1 MSGLTVSDYLLQ
13 RLNEIGIDHLFGVPG
28 DFNLAFL
35 DRVIAHP
42 RLAWVGCANE
52 LNAAYAADG
61 YARSRR
67 AGALLTTFG
76 VGELSAIN
84 GIAGSYA
91 EYVPVI
97 HIVGAPSL
105 SAQQRGDLI
114 HHSLGDGDFS
124 HFLRMQREV
133 TVAQAT
139 LTADN
144 ACVEIDRVMR
154 EALTQRRPGYLL
166 LPVDVAGA
174 PACSPGQPLTLQTQP
189 DDQALQ
195 AFRCAAEALLSG
207 ARSVSLLADFLA
219 DRFGVQQQ
227 LAHWLETVPLP
238 HATLLMGKGVL
249 DEQRTGFAGTYAGE
263 GCADGTRRVIE
274 QADVIITVGVRFTDT
289 ITVGFTQQ
297 IGTAKN
303 IDVQPFSVTV
313 AGQRFDSLPMS
324 TVIEELRQ
332 LCQRYAARWTLDYCQ
347 PAPLAANDQPGL
359 TQNAFW
365 QAIQAF
371 LQPGDLLVAEQG
383 TAAFGAAALRLPTGA
398 KLVVQPLWGSI
409 GYTLPAAFG
418 AQTAEPERRVILL
431 IGDGSAQLTVQELS
445 SMMRDNLKP
454 LIFVLNNGG
463 YTVERAINGASQRY
477 NDIADWNWT
486 QIPQAL
492 STACPAQS
500 WRVLETVQLTEVLK
514 LIADAR
520 RLSLVEVVLPRLDM
534 PPLLQQVS
542 ASLHQRNSAQ

>member
-13 RLNEIGIDHLFGVPG
+13 RLSEIGIDHLFGVPG

-42 RLAWVGCANE
+42 TLAWVGCANE

-61 YARSRR
+61 YARRRR
-67 AGALLTTFG
+67 AAALLTTFG

-91 EYVPVI
+91 EYLPVI
-97 HIVGAPSL
+97 HIVGAPAL

-124 HFLRMQREV
+124 HFMRMQREV
-133 TVAQAT
+133 TVAQAS
-139 LTADN
+139 LTVEN
-144 ACVEIDRVMR
+144 AANEIDRVIR
-154 EALTQRRPGYLL
+154 EALTQRRPGYLV

-174 PACSPGQPLTLQTQP
+174 PARQPTHPLISETRP
-189 DDQALQ
+189 DAQALT
-195 AFRCAAEALLSG
+195 AFRAAAEALLST

-219 DRFGVQQQ
+219 DRFGVEQQ
-227 LAHWLETVPLP
+227 LAHWLEAVPLP

-249 DEQRTGFAGTYAGE
+249 NEQRAGFAGTYAGA
-263 GCADGTRRVIE
+263 GCATATRRVIE
-274 QADVIITVGVRFTDT
+274 QADVILAIGVRFTDT
-289 ITVGFTQQ
+289 ITVGFSQR
-297 IGTAKN
+297 IETAKC

-313 AGQRFDSLPMS
+313 AGERFDGLPMA
-324 TVIEELRQ
+324 TVVTELQQ
-332 LCQRYAARWTLDYCQ
+332 LCQRYAARWRLDRCQ
-347 PAPLAANDQPGL
+347 PAPLAADDKPGL

-365 QAIQAF
+365 QAMQAF

-383 TAAFGAAALRLPTGA
+383 TAAFGAAALRLPSGA

-454 LIFVLNNGG
+454 LIFLLNNEG
-463 YTVERAINGASQRY
+463 YTVERAINGADQRY
-477 NDIADWNWT
+477 NDIAAWNWT

-500 WRVLETVQLTEVLK
+500 WRVMETVQLTEVMK

-542 ASLHQRNSAQ
+542 ASLHQRNSA

>member
-28 DFNLAFL
+28 DFNLGFL

-61 YARSRR
+61 YARSGRP
-67 AGALLTTFG
+67 AALLTTFG

-91 EYVPVI
+91 EYLPVI

-105 SAQQRGDLI
+105 AAQQRGDLI
-114 HHSLGDGDFS
+114 HHSLGDGDFG

-139 LTADN
+139 LTAEN
-144 ACVEIDRVMR
+144 ACAEIDRVIR

-166 LPVDVAGA
+166 LPVDVASV
-174 PACSPGQPLTLQTQP
+174 PACAPTQPLTVQMLP
-189 DDQALQ
+189 DAQALED
-195 AFRCAAEALLSG
+195 FRRAADALLAG

-227 LAHWLETVPLP
+227 LAHWLEAVPLP

-249 DEQRTGFAGTYAGE
+249 DEQRPGFAGTYAGE
-263 GCADGTRRVIE
+263 GCAVETRRVIE
-274 QADVIITVGVRFTDT
+274 QADVILTIGVRFTDT

-297 IGTAKN
+297 IEAAKT

-313 AGQRFDSLPMS
+313 AGKRFDSLPMA
-324 TVIEELRQ
+324 TVIAELQQ
-332 LCQRYAARWTLDYCQ
+332 LCQRYAAHWTLNHCQ
-347 PAPLAANDQPGL
+347 PAPLATCDQPGL

-365 QAIQAF
+365 QALQAF
-371 LQPGDLLVAEQG
+371 LQPGDLIVAEQG
-383 TAAFGAAALRLPTGA
+383 TAAFGAAALRLPSGA
-398 KLVVQPLWGSI
+398 MLVVQPLWGSI

-454 LIFVLNNGG
+454 LIFILNNDG
-463 YTVERAINGASQRY
+463 YTVERAINGADQRY
-477 NDIADWNWT
+477 NDIAAWNWT

-500 WRVLETVQLTEVLK
+500 WRVLETVQLTEVMK

-520 RLSLVEVVLPRLDM
+520 RLSLVEVMLPRLDM

-542 ASLHQRNSAQ
+542 ASLHQRNSG

>member
-67 AGALLTTFG
+67 AAALLTTFG

-91 EYVPVI
+91 EYLPVI

-105 SAQQRGDLI
+105 AAQQRGDLI

-139 LTADN
+139 LTAAN
-144 ACVEIDRVMR
+144 AVEEIDRVILT
-154 EALTQRRPGYLL
+154 ALTERRPGYLL
-166 LPVDVAGA
+166 LPADVAGA
-174 PACSPGQPLTLQTQP
+174 PVPAPTQPLMLQPQT
-189 DDQALQ
+189 DAQALA
-195 AFRCAAEALLSG
+195 AFRHAAEKLLSS

-227 LAHWLETVPLP
+227 LAHWLEAVPLP

-249 DEQRTGFAGTYAGE
+249 DEQRAGFVGTYAGK
-263 GCADGTRRVIE
+263 GCAAETRRAIE
-274 QADVIITVGVRFTDT
+274 QADVILTIGVRFTDT
-289 ITVGFTQQ
+289 ITVGFTQH
-297 IGTAKN
+297 IEAAKC
-303 IDVQPFSVTV
+303 IDVQPFSATV
-313 AGQRFDSLPMS
+313 AGQQFNGLPMQV
-324 TVIEELRQ
+324 VIETLQQ
-332 LCQRYAARWTLDYCQ
+332 LCERYAARWTLDRCQ
-347 PAPLAANDQPGL
+347 PAPLAADSKSGL

-365 QAIQAF
+365 QAMQAF
-371 LQPGDLLVAEQG
+371 LRPGDLIVAEQG

-454 LIFVLNNGG
+454 LIFLLNNDG
-463 YTVERAINGASQRY
+463 YTVERAINGAEQRY
-477 NDIADWNWT
+477 NDIAAWNWT

-492 STACPAQS
+492 SIECPAQS
-500 WRVLETVQLTEVLK
+500 WRVVETVQLTEVMK

-542 ASLHQRNSAQ
+542 ASLHQRNSA

>member
-28 DFNLAFL
+28 DFNLTFL

-67 AGALLTTFG
+67 AAALLTTFG
-76 VGELSAIN
+76 VGELSAVN

-91 EYVPVI
+91 EYLPVI

-114 HHSLGDGDFS
+114 HHSLGDGDFG
-124 HFLRMQREV
+124 HFARMQQEV

-139 LTADN
+139 LTVEN
-144 ACVEIDRVMR
+144 ACAEIDRVIS
-154 EALTQRRPGYLL
+154 EALMQRRPGYLL
-166 LPVDVAGA
+166 LPVDVAVA
-174 PACSPGQPLTLQTQP
+174 PAPAPRQALAIQYPL
-189 DDQALQ
+189 DVSSLQ
-195 AFRCAAEALLSG
+195 AFRLAAERLLAD

-227 LAHWLETVPLP
+227 LAHWLEAVPLP

-249 DEQRTGFAGTYAGE
+249 DEQRPGFAGTYAGE
-263 GCADGTRRVIE
+263 GCAAATRRVIE

-297 IGTAKN
+297 IDAAKT
-303 IDVQPFSVTV
+303 IEVQPFSVTV
-313 AGQRFDSLPMS
+313 AGERFEQLPM
-324 TVIEELRQ
+324 TRVIDELQQ
-332 LCQRYAARWTLDYCQ
+332 LCQRYVAGWTLDRCQ
-347 PAPLAANDQPGL
+347 PAPLEQDARPGL

-365 QAIQAF
+365 QAIQDF
-371 LQPGDLLVAEQG
+371 LRPGDLIVAEQG
-383 TAAFGAAALRLPTGA
+383 TAAFGAAALRLPSGA
-398 KLVVQPLWGSI
+398 RLLVQPLWGSI

-431 IGDGSAQLTVQELS
+431 IGDGSAQLTVQELG

-454 LIFVLNNGG
+454 LIFLLNNDG
-463 YTVERAINGASQRY
+463 YTVERAINGADQRY
-477 NDIADWNWT
+477 NDIAAWNWT

-492 STACPAQS
+492 SLACPAQS
-500 WRVLETVQLTEVLK
+500 WRVLETVQLTEVMK
-514 LIADAR
+514 LIADAP
-520 RLSLVEVVLPRLDM
+520 RLSLVEVVLPRLDL

-542 ASLHQRNSAQ
+542 ASLHQRNSA

>member
-67 AGALLTTFG
+67 AAALLTTFG

-91 EYVPVI
+91 EYLPVI

-105 SAQQRGDLI
+105 AAQQRGDLI

-139 LTADN
+139 LTAAN
-144 ACVEIDRVMR
+144 AVEEIDRVILT
-154 EALTQRRPGYLL
+154 ALTERRPGYLL

-174 PACSPGQPLTLQTQP
+174 PVPAPTQPLLLQPQT
-189 DDQALQ
+189 DAQALA
-195 AFRCAAEALLSG
+195 AFRHAAEKLLSS

-227 LAHWLETVPLP
+227 LAHWLEAVPLP

-249 DEQRTGFAGTYAGE
+249 DEQRAGFVGTYAGE
-263 GCADGTRRVIE
+263 GCAAETQRAIE
-274 QADVIITVGVRFTDT
+274 QADVILTIGVRFTDT
-289 ITVGFTQQ
+289 ITVGFTQH
-297 IGTAKN
+297 IEAAKC
-303 IDVQPFSVTV
+303 IDVQPFGATV
-313 AGQRFDSLPMS
+313 AGQQFNGLPMQV
-324 TVIEELRQ
+324 VIETLQQ
-332 LCQRYAARWTLDYCQ
+332 LCERYAARWTLDRCQ
-347 PAPLAANDQPGL
+347 PAPLAADSKSGL

-365 QAIQAF
+365 QAMQAF
-371 LQPGDLLVAEQG
+371 LRPGDLIVAEQG

-454 LIFVLNNGG
+454 LIFLLNNDG
-463 YTVERAINGASQRY
+463 YTVERAINGAEQRY
-477 NDIADWNWT
+477 NDIAAWNWT

-492 STACPAQS
+492 SIECPAQS
-500 WRVLETVQLTEVLK
+500 WRVVETVQLTEVMK

-542 ASLHQRNSAQ
+542 ASLHQRNSA

>member
-1 MSGLTVSDYLLQ
+1 MSVLTVSDYLLQ
-13 RLNEIGIDHLFGVPG
+13 RLSEIGIDHLFGVPG

-42 RLAWVGCANE
+42 RLAWVGCTNE

-67 AGALLTTFG
+67 AAALLTTFG

-91 EYVPVI
+91 EYLPVI

-133 TVAQAT
+133 TVAQAA
-139 LTADN
+139 LTAEN
-144 ACVEIDRVMR
+144 ACGEIDRVIG

-166 LPVDVAGA
+166 LPVDVAPA
-174 PACSPGQPLTLQTQP
+174 PALAPYRPLNVQYQI
-189 DDQALQ
+189 DAEALQ
-195 AFRCAAEALLSG
+195 AFRTAAETLLSN

-219 DRFGVQQQ
+219 DRFGVQQP
-227 LAHWLETVPLP
+227 LAHWLEAVPLP

-249 DEQRTGFAGTYAGE
+249 DEQHAGFAGTYAGA
-263 GCADGTRRVIE
+263 GCAEETRRVIE
-274 QADVIITVGVRFTDT
+274 DADVIITVGVRFTDT

-297 IGTAKN
+297 IDPARH

-313 AGQRFDSLPMS
+313 DGQRFNSLPMAV
-324 TVIEELRQ
+324 VIEALSQ
-332 LCQRYAARWTLDYCQ
+332 LCQCHAARWTLERCE
-347 PAPLAANDQPGL
+347 PAPLALADKPGL

-365 QAIQAF
+365 QAIQDF
-371 LQPGDLLVAEQG
+371 LRPGDLLVAEQG

-398 KLVVQPLWGSI
+398 GLVVQPLWGSI

-454 LIFVLNNGG
+454 LIFLLNNGG
-463 YTVERAINGASQRY
+463 YTVERAINGAAQRY
-477 NDIADWNWT
+477 NDVAAWNWT

-500 WRVLETVQLTEVLK
+500 WRVLEQVQLTEVMK
-514 LIADAR
+514 LIAAAQ
-520 RLSLVEVVLPRLDM
+520 RLSLVEVVLPRFDL

-542 ASLHQRNSAQ
+542 AALHQRNSA